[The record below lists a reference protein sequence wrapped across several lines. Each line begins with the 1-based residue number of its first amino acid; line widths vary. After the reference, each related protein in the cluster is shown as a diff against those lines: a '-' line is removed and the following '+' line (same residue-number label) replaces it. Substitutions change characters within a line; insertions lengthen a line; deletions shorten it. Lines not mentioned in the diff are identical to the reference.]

1 MSGVSSELHQGV
13 LNAPQSLTDYL
24 PYGTARCVSLAD
36 ALHLV
41 ELLKKILLV
50 LWEWVFGL
58 IRGWLLDSLL
68 GGFGGVSVL
77 VEVVV
82 IGVLLVVGVS
92 YILRGFVFDGL
103 AWRGFPRLVVSCG
116 LGLVLGPSG
125 WVGRCWNLAFAVG
138 GARVS

>member
-1 MSGVSSELHQGV
+1 MSRVSSELHQGV
-13 LNAPQSLTDYL
+13 LNAPQSLTDYF
-24 PYGTARCVSLAD
+24 PYGAARCVSLAD

-58 IRGWLLDSLL
+58 IRGWPLGGLL

-82 IGVLLVVGVS
+82 FCVLLVVSSSHV
-92 YILRGFVFDGL
+92 LRGFVFDGF
-103 AWRGFPRLVVSCG
+103 AWLGFP
-116 LGLVLGPSG
+116 
-125 WVGRCWNLAFAVG
+125 
-138 GARVS
+138 

>member
-1 MSGVSSELHQGV
+1 MSRISGKLHQGV
-13 LNAPQSLTDYL
+13 FNVPQSLTDYL

-58 IRGWLLDSLL
+58 IRSWLLDGLL

-82 IGVLLVVGVS
+82 FCVLLVVSSSHV
-92 YILRGFVFDGL
+92 LRGFVFDGL
-103 AWRGFPRLVVSCG
+103 AWRGFP
-116 LGLVLGPSG
+116 
-125 WVGRCWNLAFAVG
+125 
-138 GARVS
+138 